1 MIEADQGL
9 AGRRLAPDQRFNF
22 ACGPELA
29 CFNAC
34 CRDKR
39 LPLLPYDLLRLR
51 RGLNLPAAAILEEYV
66 ELEIDPVSGWP
77 ALRIQLTDQG
87 VCPMVSPAGC
97 RVYAHRPTC
106 CRVYPL
112 ARAVRP
118 GVGGPAGGPPQEV
131 FLLQDAPGCLG
142 WDQPRQLSVAE
153 WIEDQGLADYQAAN
167 NYALRL
173 LLHPRRRGKVSL
185 NQAQT
190 HAFISAL
197 YNLEAFRSA
206 VQQEGFAARWAV
218 APTRLA
224 QALGSDEELLNL
236 GVDWLAGVL
245 FGEG

>member
-9 AGRRLAPDQRFNF
+9 TGRRLAPGERFQF
-22 ACGPELA
+22 ACGPDLA

-51 RGLNLPAAAILEEYV
+51 RALNLPSAQILEQFA
-66 ELEIDPVSGWP
+66 ELETDPISGWP
-77 ALRIQLTDQG
+77 ALRIRLSEDG
-87 VCPMVSPAGC
+87 ACPFVSPAGC
-97 RVYAHRPTC
+97 RVYAHRPAC

-118 GVGGPAGGPPQEV
+118 GAAGGPPQEV

-142 WDQPRQLSVAE
+142 WSEPRELSVE
-153 WIEDQGLADYQAAN
+153 RWIQDQGLAEYQAAN

-173 LLHPRRRGKVSL
+173 FMHPRRTGKVAL

-197 YNLEAFRSA
+197 YNLEVFRQA
-206 VQQEGFAARWAV
+206 AAQEGFASRWGL
-218 APTRLA
+218 APERLA
-224 QALGSDEELLNL
+224 QARGSEEELLRL

-245 FGEG
+245 FGGG